1 MTRQRRL
8 TGVLVCALLGWT
20 SSARAD
26 VVTDWNDLAS
36 QAAGRAIAAG
46 RPGQV
51 TFLDFALVHAAI
63 HDAVQALEGRFQPY
77 RVRIRRAGGSLPAAA
92 ASAARDVLVHLY
104 PGQTTILNEAYNN
117 YLSLNKIA
125 ADDPGVRV
133 GNVAAAGIV
142 RSRANDGTFPPN
154 PEPFVGQ
161 EKAGFWRPT
170 SPGFLAMAVPWL
182 GDVRP
187 FTLRRPSQ
195 FVAKG
200 PPPLASRGYA
210 RDFDEVKGLGRE
222 EPLSGRTPAQTDLA
236 RFWSDNF
243 AAQWNRAL
251 RTVAT
256 TYVNTIGDSARL
268 FALANLSAADAI
280 ITAWNTK
287 NRFPNWRPI
296 TAIQEGDND
305 RNRRTVGDRTWLPLI
320 TTPNYPDHSSGA
332 NNVSAAFTRALAL
345 FFGREDVTF
354 SVTTAVAATVQ
365 KTRTFA
371 RFSDASDEVVV
382 ARIYQGIH
390 FRFADEE
397 GQRQGRSV
405 ARWAFGHFLLP
416 VGHRHDHHDDDDDD
430 DD

>member
-1 MTRQRRL
+1 
-8 TGVLVCALLGWT
+8 
-20 SSARAD
+20 
-26 VVTDWNDLAS
+26 
-36 QAAGRAIAAG
+36 
-46 RPGQV
+46 V
-51 TFLDFALVHAAI
+51 TFLDFATVHAAI
-63 HDAVQALEGRFQPY
+63 HDAVQAIEGRFEPY
-77 RVRIRRAGGSLPAAA
+77 HVRIRRAQGSLPAAV

-104 PGQTTILNEAYNN
+104 PAQTTILNEAYNN

-133 GNVAAAGIV
+133 GSVAAAGIIGL
-142 RSRANDGTFPPN
+142 RANDGTFPPN

-161 EKAGFWRPT
+161 DKAGFWRPT
-170 SPGFLAMAVPWL
+170 PPAFLPMAIPWL

-187 FTLRRPSQ
+187 FTMRWPSQ

-200 PPPLASRGYA
+200 PPPLASRQYA
-210 RDFDEVKGLGRE
+210 RDFDEVKSLGRA
-222 EPLSGRTPAQTDLA
+222 EPLSGRTPAQTDHA
-236 RFWSDNF
+236 RFWSDNY

-251 RTVAT
+251 RAVAT

-320 TTPNYPDHSSGA
+320 NTPNYPDHSSGA

-345 FFGREDVTF
+345 FFGTEQVTF
-354 SVTTAVAATVQ
+354 SVTSNAALVAQT
-365 KTRTFA
+365 TRTFTS
-371 RFSDASDEVVV
+371 FSDASDEVVV

-397 GQRQGRSV
+397 GQRQGRRV
-405 ARWAFGHFLLP
+405 ARWAFRHILQP
-416 VGHRHDHHDDDDDD
+416 VGHRHDHHDDDDEDAD
-430 DD
+430 